1 MTTTTQLIN
10 SLQKNLE
17 EHGEV
22 EMVLFDEKTS
32 QPYISLELYSIL
44 LNGFKET
51 SKESIKDFTPF
62 LNKKKEDQ

>member
-10 SLQKNLE
+10 ALQKNLE

-32 QPYISLELYSIL
+32 QPYISFELFSIL
-44 LNGFKET
+44 FRGFNET

-62 LNKKKEDQ
+62 LYKKKEEQ